1 MTGADKEESRET
13 VALGSELS
21 AGLGEEPDYHH
32 AICVG
37 VYTKPKTYHFTA
49 NFCGFG
55 VRETLMSHEEYE
67 VINAV
72 ILRMFKSA

>member
-1 MTGADKEESRET
+1 MSENNEKNEEL
-13 VALGSELS
+13 AAGSGVS
-21 AGLGEEPDYHH
+21 VGLGEEPDYHH

-55 VRETLMSHEEYE
+55 VRETLMSPEEYE